1 MRSMAKDAG
10 RRPRPA
16 ASLATRCPAAAWDMQ
31 KFFYN
36 VTKAGEVKYANLV
49 QIERN

>member
-1 MRSMAKDAG
+1 MVEASRSHKAKF
-10 RRPRPA
+10 A
-16 ASLATRCPAAAWDMQ
+16 ASQAERCSTAAWDMQ

>member
-1 MRSMAKDAG
+1 MAITKK
-10 RRPRPA
+10 
-16 ASLATRCPAAAWDMQ
+16 AAWDMQ

-49 QIERN
+49 QIERNRDGVNGV